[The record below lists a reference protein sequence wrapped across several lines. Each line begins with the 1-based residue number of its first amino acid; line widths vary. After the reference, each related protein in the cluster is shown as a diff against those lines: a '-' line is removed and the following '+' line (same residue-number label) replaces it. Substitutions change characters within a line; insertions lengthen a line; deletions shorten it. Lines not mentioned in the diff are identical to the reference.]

1 MNIARRDVIVGLAG
15 LSLASVLANPR
26 LARAAAES
34 LESVTLTTGG
44 GRSVSAAL
52 AVPAT
57 TPAPAV
63 MLIHEWWGLNDQI
76 KSVAAELGKQ
86 GYLALAVDLYGKVA
100 TTPDEAKALMGA
112 VDPKAATDT
121 VQSWLRWLKTETRAT
136 GKVATIGWCFSGG
149 WSLNAALAEPVDAT
163 AVYYGNV
170 AKNAEDL
177 AALRGPVLGHF
188 AEKDQWINHAMV
200 DGFAAAMQ
208 KAGKKLDAHWY
219 DADHAFANP
228 TGARYDEA
236 DAKLAWERTLAFLKA
251 TIG

>member
-1 MNIARRDVIVGLAG
+1 MNLARRDVIVGLAG
-15 LSLASVLANPR
+15 LSLATVLANPR

-34 LESVTLTTGG
+34 LETVSLTTSGG
-44 GRSVSAAL
+44 QSVSAAL
-52 AVPAT
+52 AVPAS

-63 MLIHEWWGLNDQI
+63 MLVHEGGGLHDQI

-112 VDPKAATDT
+112 VDPKAATDN
-121 VQSWLRWLKTETRAT
+121 VASWLRWLKADKRST
-136 GKVATIGWCFSGG
+136 GKVAALGWCFGGG
-149 WSLNAALAEPVDAT
+149 WSLNASLAEPVDAT
-163 AVYYGNV
+163 VIYYGNV
-170 AKNAEDL
+170 AKPAEEL
-177 AALRGPVLGHF
+177 SALRGPVLGHF

-228 TGARYDEA
+228 SGARYDEA
-236 DAKLAWERTLAFLKA
+236 DAKLSWDRTLAFLKA